1 MYLNFDRMRKPKIKS
16 DVLHRNDYYGVFFH
30 SVRGDVPAMS
40 VRPALG
46 RMLFGLFPALAMV
59 LLVGCSS
66 GGNDT
71 SSSQTPVTVPTGS
84 VSLTARTKPV
94 TTNLVAGRATPDSLT
109 LDVNEAAISTDDSS
123 YESLVTNAGVM
134 VDAQGSPDLGDIS
147 GLATGT
153 YKALKLTIS
162 NLAWNTTSWTFS
174 NPSPCDGT
182 ASGSGSGSL
191 GPNAMTLYFKTADLG
206 GNTAQHYQS
215 NPPLSGYAGDV
226 DHPYI
231 LPAPIQVIKDETT
244 KVSLVMDTEHTIGCS
259 HLSVFSSTDS
269 GDVAPLREIVGSA
282 TQLFDVSGL
291 AVDSYR
297 NQIAV
302 TNGQGGSLTIY
313 ARDGVND
320 VKPVRS
326 IDGPGTRLNYPAASA
341 LYLGLNPSTH
351 QPDHSGDQYIVLNR
365 DNDSIVTFAWD
376 DSGNVTPLRTI
387 WGLFAGLNQPTGL
400 ALNLDPFGD
409 GDPNKDE
416 ILVANNGNDTVTSYT
431 RVGNG
436 DTFPL
441 RTLGG
446 ALTGLN
452 RPCGVGIY
460 HKDTQHQEVF
470 VTNSNNNTITVY
482 DLRDLD
488 GSRQI
493 TDPNTGGVLTS
504 PHINIPP
511 LLTIGSSAGLAE
523 PCGIAVDSN
532 SANPELI
539 VANKGSNTISV
550 FDLNAIQT
558 AIDDPNTSSLPDL
571 AVKRSIT
578 GASTGLVQPN
588 GVQLD
593 GGELWVTQNGGQA
606 VLAQF
611 PQIIPAVSNESATIN
626 SALNGEYNIVQ
637 YGIDFHKGING
648 FGSAIPVIHAERG
661 VASFNIQSPTWPHFT
676 LQRDAGV
683 KQFNRQVMEPGC
695 GQPDLNTKDGFFGV
709 AADNSFYAFTQDN
722 QEIFNGSFLA
732 SGEDF
737 AGVSF
742 SGDEMY
748 VIYGVKS
755 SGASVP
761 YMSEDGT
768 DTGGPANYSYASY
781 TNYFQSISRFLDT
794 PKSDLFEN
802 LLDVG
807 YLSSQPTQFFAY
819 ITSTSPVLIYDPVGE
834 YQAPQTLATHSRLS
848 FRSGS
853 RASSPTAVHAGGL
866 FENPGYGI
874 AGAVSS
880 DSQSFI
886 FINDITNVDADN
898 CQTTG
903 GIGMGLRQQPAGTF
917 KTQDIK
923 GTYYI
928 AGVGDDF
935 VSSGQRTK
943 YFSMA
948 GTISFDGGGSA
959 TMVQTHNSE
968 GEVTSTTNTYSYQVV
983 PTAVPGG
990 STSGAGPDNLSTD
1003 VLTLYSSGIT
1013 TTPYASALIGK
1024 DGKILSFYQS
1034 GNTRLLGVGLLQK

>member
-1 MYLNFDRMRKPKIKS
+1 MRKPKIKS
-16 DVLHRNDYYGVFFH
+16 DVLHRNDYSGVLFH
-30 SVRGDVPAMS
+30 SVRGGVPALS
-40 VRPALG
+40 GRAALG
-46 RMLFGLFPALAMV
+46 RMLGYFPTLAMMV
-59 LLVGCSS
+59 MLVGCSS

-71 SSSQTPVTVPTGS
+71 SSNQPPITVPTGS
-84 VSLTARTKPV
+84 VSITARTKPV

-109 LDVNEAAISTDDSS
+109 LDVTEAAISADDSS
-123 YESLVTNAGVM
+123 YEALVTNAGVM

-147 GLATGT
+147 GLAAGS

-191 GPNAMTLYFKTADLG
+191 GPNAMTLYFKTAELG
-206 GNTAQHYQS
+206 GNTSQYYQS
-215 NPPLSGYAGDV
+215 NPPLSGNPGDV

-231 LPAPIQVIKDETT
+231 LPAPIQVIQDETT

-259 HLSVFSSTDS
+259 HLSVFNSTDS
-269 GDVAPLREIVGSA
+269 GNVAPLREIVGSA
-282 TQLFDVSGL
+282 TQLFGVSGL
-291 AVDSYR
+291 AVDRYR
-297 NQIAV
+297 NQVAV
-302 TNGQGGSLTIY
+302 TNGQASSFTIY
-313 ARDGVND
+313 ARDDVND
-320 VKPVRS
+320 VKPVRA
-326 IDGPGTRLNYPAASA
+326 INGPGTKLNYPSASA
-341 LYLGLNPSTH
+341 LYLGLDANTH

-376 DSGNVTPLRTI
+376 DIDNVTPLRTI
-387 WGLFAGLNQPTGL
+387 WGLFTGLSRPTGL
-400 ALNLDPFGD
+400 ALNIDPFGD

-416 ILVANNGNDTVTSYT
+416 ILVANNGNDTITSYT
-431 RVGNG
+431 RVASG

-441 RTLGG
+441 RTLEG

-452 RPCGVGIY
+452 RPCGIGIY

-523 PCGIAVDSN
+523 PCGIVVDSN
-532 SANPELI
+532 TANPELI
-539 VANKGSNTISV
+539 VANKGGNTISV
-550 FDLNAIQT
+550 FNLNDIQT

-571 AVKRSIT
+571 AVKRSIA

-593 GGELWVTQNGGQA
+593 SGELWVVQNGGKA
-606 VLAQF
+606 VMAQF
-611 PQIIPAVSNESATIN
+611 PHIIPAVSNEGATIN
-626 SALNGEYNIVQ
+626 SALNGDYNIVQ

-648 FGSAIPVIHAERG
+648 FGIAIPVIHAERG
-661 VASFNIQSPTWPHFT
+661 VASFNIQSPGWPSFT
-676 LQRDAGV
+676 LHRDAGV
-683 KQFNRQVMEPGC
+683 KQFNRQVMELGC
-695 GQPDLNTKDGFFGV
+695 GQPDLNVKDGFFGV

-722 QEIFNGSFLA
+722 REIYNGSFLA
-732 SGEDF
+732 NGEDF
-737 AGVSF
+737 AGVSY

-755 SGASVP
+755 SGSAIP

-768 DTGGPANYSYASY
+768 YTGSPANYSYANYS
-781 TNYFQSISRFLDT
+781 NYFQGISRFLDT

-802 LLDVG
+802 MLDIG
-807 YLSSQPTQFFAY
+807 YVSSQSTQLFAY
-819 ITSTSPVLIYDPVGE
+819 FTNTSTALMFDPMAE
-834 YQAPQTLATHSRLS
+834 YQTPLSLAPRSSLS
-848 FRSGS
+848 FRAGS
-853 RASSPTAVHAGGL
+853 RATSPTTMHAGGF

-880 DSQSFI
+880 DSKSFI
-886 FINDITNVDADN
+886 FINNITNVDADN

-903 GIGMGLRQQPAGTF
+903 GIGMGLRLQPAGTF

-923 GTYYI
+923 GTYYVSGI
-928 AGVGDDF
+928 GDDF
-935 VSSGQRTK
+935 KSSGQRNK

-948 GTISFDGGGSA
+948 ATISFDGGGSA
-959 TMVQTHNSE
+959 TMVQTNNSE
-968 GEVTSTTNTYSYQVV
+968 GEVTSTINTYSYQVV
-983 PTAVPGG
+983 ATDVPGG
-990 STSGAGPDNLSTD
+990 DTSGAGPGNLSAD
-1003 VLTLYSSGIT
+1003 VLTLYSSGST
-1013 TTPYASALIGK
+1013 TQPYASALIGV
-1024 DGKILSFYQS
+1024 DGKILTFYQS
-1034 GNTRLLGVGLLQK
+1034 GNTRLLGVALLQK